1 MGDALRP
8 PPPMNGAC
16 FASPPYGWVSLS
28 RRERIGFKM
37 GAPFASVGAADLF
50 TPEKRQELRCVVEV
64 DDIASALAEAFDFEF
79 SGALSFTP
87 PAMPAP
93 PEDYGIGLIVGPSG
107 SGKSTL
113 LKQFGGEADIAWDE
127 GKSVASHFA
136 SADDARTR
144 LGAVGLNSI
153 PAMLRPY
160 HVLST
165 GERFRAD
172 LARRVQDDAVIDE
185 FTSVVDRTVAK
196 SCSHALRRYV
206 DQNEVKRLVL
216 ATCHYDIIEW
226 LQPDWIFDTNT
237 GQMAGRGLVQRP
249 SIDIELVPC
258 TTAAW
263 PIFRPHHY
271 LDANLNQSSRCWL
284 AIWDGVAVG
293 FASMIAFPNGAFQRA
308 WREHRT
314 VVLPDYQ
321 GLGIGVRISD
331 AVGEMVR
338 AEGGRLFSKTS
349 NHRMGDYRNRSASWR
364 PTSKNQR
371 ARADY
376 NHDRPTKE
384 SGHKDRHTK
393 RLCYSHEYM
402 GAGE

>member
-1 MGDALRP
+1 MSMAPPTETSYRP
-8 PPPMNGAC
+8 SESEEG
-16 FASPPYGWVSLS
+16 
-28 RRERIGFKM
+28 
-37 GAPFASVGAADLF
+37 DLF
-50 TPEKRQELRCVVEV
+50 TPSTRPEMRCFVEV
-64 DDIASALAEAFDFEF
+64 DDISRELAEAFDYSFEG
-79 SGALSFTP
+79 SLTFTP

-93 PEDYGIGLIVGPSG
+93 PEEFGIGLIVGPSG

-113 LKQFGGEADIAWDE
+113 LKQFGHEAEMVWDV
-127 GKSVASHFA
+127 GKSVASHFTD
-136 SADDARTR
+136 ADEARTR

-165 GERFRAD
+165 GEKFRAD
-172 LARRVQDDAVIDE
+172 LARRLKDDAVIDE

-196 SCSHALRRYV
+196 SCSYALRRFV
-206 DQNEVKRLVL
+206 DKSEMRRIVL
-216 ATCHYDIIEW
+216 ASCHYDIIEW

-249 SIDIELVPC
+249 SINIELLPC
-258 TTAAW
+258 TAAAW

-293 FASMIAFPNGAFQRA
+293 FTSIIAFPSGSFQKA

-331 AVGEMVR
+331 AVGAMVK
-338 AEGGRLFSKTS
+338 ADGGRLFSKTS
-349 NHRMGDYRNRSASWR
+349 NHRMGDYRDSSPLWR
-364 PTSKNQR
+364 PTSKNR
-371 ARADY
+371 RKRLDY
-376 NHDRPTKE
+376 DHNRPTKE
-384 SGHKDRHTK
+384 NAYKDRHMH

-402 GAGE
+402 GTNA

>member
-1 MGDALRP
+1 MTAHANVKTG
-8 PPPMNGAC
+8 
-16 FASPPYGWVSLS
+16 
-28 RRERIGFKM
+28 E
-37 GAPFASVGAADLF
+37 ADLF
-50 TPEKRQELRCVVEV
+50 TPQTSKELRCFVEMDEV
-64 DDIASALAEAFDFEF
+64 SKELAEAFDYEFEG
-79 SGALSFTP
+79 SLSFTP

-93 PEDYGIGLIVGPSG
+93 AEDFGIGLIVGPSG

-113 LKQFGGEADIAWDE
+113 LKQFGAEADIQWE
-127 GKSVASHFA
+127 TGKSVASHFG
-136 SADDARTR
+136 SADEARTR

-165 GERFRAD
+165 GEKFRAD
-172 LARRVQDDAVIDE
+172 LARRLQDDAVIDE

-196 SCSHALRRYV
+196 SCSYALRRHI
-206 DQNEVKRLVL
+206 DQSALRRIVL

-249 SIDIELVPC
+249 RIDIELLPC
-258 TTAAW
+258 TAAAW

-271 LDANLNQSSRCWL
+271 LDANLNQTSRCWL

-293 FASMIAFPNGAFQRA
+293 FASIIAFPNGAFSKA

-331 AVGEMVR
+331 AVGAMVK

-349 NHRMGDYRNRSASWR
+349 NHRMGDYRERSPSWR
-364 PTSKNQR
+364 ATSKNR
-371 ARADY
+371 RKRLDY

-384 SGHKDRHTK
+384 TPHKDRHTH
-393 RLCYSHEYM
+393 RLCYSHEYV
-402 GAGE
+402 G